1 MSAAFRTNSGR
12 GSRSVAS
19 YDEDASTMGVEA
31 ARIALRGNLEPK
43 SLWFSTTHPPI
54 LDKGSASTMSAVLGM
69 SNLMGAYDVGGS
81 IRSSF
86 GAIRLA
92 SNEKAQSLVVL
103 SDLRFGKPGSD
114 DEINGGDGS
123 AAFTFSEDPA
133 VEIIDIVSETS
144 PVMDRWRTEGSI
156 GSQVWD
162 DRWTSDQQVKSMISV
177 ANQIMAKNSMAP
189 SDFSA
194 LVVSSASPRASAS
207 VSTALKI
214 SSQSSEQINQFG
226 FLGSADLGVR
236 LAWTLE
242 NSEPG
247 QKILVITGADGADA
261 MILETNEKVIESRV
275 GMPLVG
281 RSEEI
286 DVATYLIWR
295 ELVSRESSR
304 RPDPE
309 APSAPVASRNH
320 EWKFGF
326 FGSQC
331 TECDSRQLP
340 PQRICMKC
348 GSIDQSQKVLMSDMK
363 ATIKTFTIDRI
374 AFSMHPPTVV
384 GVIDFDGG
392 GRFRCQ
398 LTEVTPDKVKVSDRV
413 EMVYRLISI
422 APNGVRN
429 YFWKARPTEEVL

>member
-12 GSRSVAS
+12 GIRSVAS

-92 SNEKAQSLVVL
+92 SNEKDQSLVVL

-114 DEINGGDGS
+114 DEIYGGDGS

-247 QKILVITGADGADA
+247 QK
-261 MILETNEKVIESRV
+261 
-275 GMPLVG
+275 
-281 RSEEI
+281 
-286 DVATYLIWR
+286 
-295 ELVSRESSR
+295 
-304 RPDPE
+304 
-309 APSAPVASRNH
+309 
-320 EWKFGF
+320 F
-326 FGSQC
+326 
-331 TECDSRQLP
+331 
-340 PQRICMKC
+340 
-348 GSIDQSQKVLMSDMK
+348 
-363 ATIKTFTIDRI
+363 
-374 AFSMHPPTVV
+374 
-384 GVIDFDGG
+384 
-392 GRFRCQ
+392 
-398 LTEVTPDKVKVSDRV
+398 
-413 EMVYRLISI
+413 
-422 APNGVRN
+422 
-429 YFWKARPTEEVL
+429 